1 MDFVDLVV
9 AIKFSERN
17 NDNVE
22 TLITFT
28 IFRWI
33 KQDKAIYENR
43 IERSSRD
50 QRLKSLFVRVVRFV
64 GEMK

>member
-1 MDFVDLVV
+1 M
-9 AIKFSERN
+9 
-17 NDNVE
+17 E

-64 GEMK
+64 EEMK

>member
-1 MDFVDLVV
+1 M

-17 NDNVE
+17 NDDVE

-33 KQDKAIYENR
+33 NEDKAIYENR

-50 QRLKSLFVRVVRFV
+50 QRLRSLFVRVVRFV